1 MSETQEDTKSP
12 GRTRRITQNGP
23 AIRSLREKDGYS
35 QSAFATA
42 VGMTQANLS
51 RIEDEKSCARVQT
64 LNKIAR
70 VLRVPVAAVMRE
82 LDEGIREPAA

>member
-12 GRTRRITQNGP
+12 KRTRPPRQNGP

-35 QSAFATA
+35 QNDFAK
-42 VGMTQANLS
+42 VIGMTPANLCM
-51 RIEDEKSCARVQT
+51 IETEASSARVIT

-70 VLRVPVAAVMRE
+70 QLRVPVAAVMRE
-82 LDEGIREPAA
+82 LDEPDGAVA

>member
-12 GRTRRITQNGP
+12 ERTRRVTQNGP

-35 QSAFATA
+35 QTAFAEA
-42 VGMTQANLS
+42 IGMTQANLS

-64 LNKIAR
+64 LSKIAR
-70 VLRVPVAAVMRE
+70 QLRVPIAAVMRE
-82 LDEGIREPAA
+82 LTDANGSAA